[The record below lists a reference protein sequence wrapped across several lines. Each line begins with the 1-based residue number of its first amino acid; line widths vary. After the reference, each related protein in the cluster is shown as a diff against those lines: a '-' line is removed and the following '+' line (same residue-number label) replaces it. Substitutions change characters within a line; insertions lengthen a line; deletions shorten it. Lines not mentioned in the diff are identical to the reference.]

1 MPVMAVGLITD
12 PAQAEGI
19 VQNSQADMVALARA
33 FLYNP
38 RWVWHAAAE
47 LGATGIAP
55 QQYWRSSPQ
64 SAGRVFGD
72 TKIGMR

>member
-1 MPVMAVGLITD
+1 MAVGLITE
-12 PAQAEGI
+12 AQHAESI
-19 VQNSQADMVALARA
+19 VAEEQTDMVALARA

-47 LGATGIAP
+47 LKEKVTAP
-55 QQYWRSSPQ
+55 SQYWRCAPQ

-72 TKIGMR
+72 TQIGMR

>member
-1 MPVMAVGLITD
+1 MAVGLITD
-12 PAQAEGI
+12 AQQAESI
-19 VQNSQADMVALARA
+19 VAEGQADMVALARA

-47 LGATGIAP
+47 LGDTVVAP
-55 QQYWRSSPQ
+55 RQYWRSSPQ